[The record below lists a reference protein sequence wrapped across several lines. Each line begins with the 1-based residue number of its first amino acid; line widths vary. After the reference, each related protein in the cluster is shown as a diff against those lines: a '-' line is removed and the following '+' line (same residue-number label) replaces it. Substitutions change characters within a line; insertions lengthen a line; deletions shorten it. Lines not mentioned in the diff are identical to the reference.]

1 MPGRSETNGLYL
13 TGRLREVGVTVTS
26 RVTVADDLEL
36 LASALRGALSR
47 ADVVIAT
54 GGLGP
59 PEDDLT
65 RGAAAAATG
74 RGGGRGPSLL
84 EGLRPRFAAYNPV
97 MAPLEEKPA

>member
-47 ADVVIAT
+47 ADIVIAT

-59 PEDDLT
+59 TEDDPT
-65 RGAAAAATG
+65 PEAAAAAIG
-74 RGGGRGPSLL
+74 RGLRRGPSPL
-84 EGLRPRFAAYNPV
+84 GGPRAGFARPKRGRAA
-97 MAPLEEKPA
+97 